1 MDDFTLCKDFTDAK
15 VGMFVLDLFL
25 GQARSIVFERTFLKN
40 LLLRE
45 KEGGGYNP
53 PPMLR
58 ACRNGI
64 HQQ

>member
-45 KEGGGYNP
+45 KGGG
-53 PPMLR
+53 M
-58 ACRNGI
+58 
-64 HQQ
+64 Q

>member
-1 MDDFTLCKDFTDAK
+1 MDDFTLCKECTDAK

-45 KEGGGYNP
+45 KGGGGDAAPCP
-53 PPMLR
+53 PPDATCL
-58 ACRNGI
+58 
-64 HQQ
+64 